1 LAGDKV
7 CDQVHG
13 GFSVA
18 FVLGGGIKHDC
29 AHEARARHF
38 VFHLMGKDWP
48 EGFNRLGL
56 RRSVDLV
63 LHFPTRYE
71 DESRVWPLVA
81 VVSGAS
87 VQCQVRVLSARVQFK
102 PRRTLV
108 VDVEDDSGVARLRFF
123 YFHANIQAQFEAGKH
138 IRVLGEARRFGA
150 QLEFVHPSVRVG
162 WMSADAL
169 TGQPLVPIY
178 PTTQGLAQSVIRRHV
193 QRAMQ
198 SLDLKEWL
206 PTSVLEQ
213 AGVLPL
219 PDALER
225 IHAPSVSRHGRPT
238 VEEVV
243 QRSGPAWDRIRLD
256 ELLAQQLALR
266 YARGRRQQRKAPA
279 LRDGQGLVLRL
290 LDSLPFALTDG
301 QTQAWR
307 EVSQDLSADRPT
319 HRLIQGDVGS
329 GKTVLAAL
337 AVVQAIGSGYQA
349 AVMAPTELLAQQLFA
364 KLSGWLGPLSIRVE
378 ALVGGQSAAA
388 RREVLANME
397 GGTSQV
403 VVGTHALI
411 QKGVQFAR
419 LGLALVDEQ
428 HRFGVAQRVALREGQ
443 DNTSVHIVGMSATPI
458 PRSLAMTYLADL
470 DVSVISDRPPGRQ
483 PIRTRLLSQARRE
496 ELLDRL
502 LHFTQTE
509 GQAYWVCP
517 VIEEQQEAER
527 ALIALEETQAW
538 LQPHFG
544 DRMRAVHGR
553 MSTAEKS
560 AAMAAFATGE
570 CVLLVATTVIEVGVD
585 VPQARLMVIDH
596 AERFGL
602 AQLHQLRGRV
612 GRGEGQSTCILLYEE
627 PLSELARARLKALY
641 ECEDGFELAR
651 RDLAI
656 RGPGELLGT
665 RQSGEPALRYS
676 DLSQDESMVRFAVEF
691 GAQLVRDGLEPKIMS
706 QLLDRWAYR
715 TEDYLTSA

>member
-1 LAGDKV
+1 
-7 CDQVHG
+7 
-13 GFSVA
+13 
-18 FVLGGGIKHDC
+18 
-29 AHEARARHF
+29 
-38 VFHLMGKDWP
+38 MGKDWP

-56 RRSVDLV
+56 RRSIDLV
-63 LHFPTRYE
+63 LHFPIRYE
-71 DESRVWPLVA
+71 DESRVWPLSS

-102 PRRTLV
+102 PRRTLLV
-108 VDVEDDSGVARLRFF
+108 EVEDDSGLARLRFF
-123 YFHANIQAQFEAGKH
+123 YFHAQIQTQFEVGKQ
-138 IRVLGEARRFGA
+138 IRILGEARRFGA
-150 QLEFVHPSVRVG
+150 QLEFVHPSVRSG
-162 WMSADAL
+162 WLSAEDL
-169 TGQPLVPIY
+169 SNQPLVPIY
-178 PTTQGLAQSVIRRHV
+178 PTTQGLAQTVIRRHL
-193 QRAMQ
+193 QRALQ
-198 SLDLKEWL
+198 TLDLREWL
-206 PTSVLEQ
+206 PPSVLDR
-213 AGVLPL
+213 AGVMPL
-219 PDALER
+219 PEALEQ
-225 IHAPSVSRHGRPT
+225 IHAPSLSRHGA
-238 VEEVV
+238 EVV
-243 QRSGPAWDRIRLD
+243 EQVMHRSGPAWDRIRLD

-266 YARGRRQQRKAPA
+266 FARGRRQQRKAPP
-279 LRDGQGLVLRL
+279 LRDSQGLVIRL
-290 LDSLPFALTDG
+290 LQALPFGLTPG
-301 QTQAWR
+301 QAQAWR
-307 EVSQDLSADRPT
+307 EVSQDLGADRPT

-337 AVVQAIGSGYQA
+337 SVAQAVGSGYQA
-349 AVMAPTELLAQQLFA
+349 AVMAPTELLAQQLLD
-364 KLSGWLGPLSIRVE
+364 KLSGWLRPLGVSVE
-378 ALVGGQSAAA
+378 ALMGGQSAPL
-388 RREVLANME
+388 RREVLSRME
-397 GGTSQV
+397 SGAAQV

-411 QKGVQFAR
+411 QKGVQFSR

-443 DNTSVHIVGMSATPI
+443 DDAGVHIVGMSATPI

-470 DVSVISDRPPGRQ
+470 DVSVITDRPPGRQ
-483 PIRTRLLSQARRE
+483 PIRTRLLSQSRRE
-496 ELLDRL
+496 ALLDRL

-527 ALIALEETQAW
+527 ALIALEETEAW
-538 LQPHFG
+538 LRPHFG
-544 DRMRAVHGR
+544 DRMAVVHGR
-553 MSTAEKS
+553 LSGPEKS
-560 AAMAAFATGE
+560 AAMAAFASGQ

-612 GRGEGQSTCILLYEE
+612 GRGQGQSTCILLYEE

-676 DLSQDESMVRFAVEF
+676 DLTQDESLVRFAVEF
-691 GAQLVRDGLEPKIMS
+691 GAQLMREGLEPKIMS
-706 QLLDRWAYR
+706 QLLERWAYR